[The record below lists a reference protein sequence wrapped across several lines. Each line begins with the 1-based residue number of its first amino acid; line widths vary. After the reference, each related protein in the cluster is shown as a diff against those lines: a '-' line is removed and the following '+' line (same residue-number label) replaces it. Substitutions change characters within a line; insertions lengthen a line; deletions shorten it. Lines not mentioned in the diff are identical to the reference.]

1 MRRQSVGEE
10 KVMRGRNP
18 PTAQQKSVKALL
30 DRIHETRREMMRP
43 VFERPRD
50 FVLLNIREF
59 GQRLQVDAATVSR
72 TVTAMGFLGYR
83 DFQKYLHQLSIAH
96 STALERMR
104 TADSA
109 STTLEDRLR
118 ETLQVAVHNL
128 EAVCHS
134 VDVER
139 LKKLADR
146 FYGAQ
151 RIYIL
156 VGDLATSLGYFLHYQ
171 LMMLGFDV
179 VLASGAGH
187 ITHQMHHA
195 TKADLVVAISFRRG
209 LRQTVEGVLQARE
222 NGCYTVGVTDT
233 LISPVAQS
241 VDEAL
246 IVSIDVPHFG
256 ASYVAPMAMLDAL
269 LSVIANSRRARTI
282 KKLRQMEEDQKI
294 SYRWYPEK

>member
-1 MRRQSVGEE
+1 MHGS
-10 KVMRGRNP
+10 NP
-18 PTAQQKSVKALL
+18 PNAQQKSVKAML

-50 FVLLNIREF
+50 YVLLNIREF

-72 TVTAMGFLGYR
+72 TVTAMGFRGYR

-104 TADSA
+104 TANSA

-118 ETLQVAVHNL
+118 ETLQGAVHNL

-134 VDVER
+134 VDVDR

-146 FYGAQ
+146 FYGAR

-195 TKADLVVAISFRRG
+195 TKTDLVVAISFRRG
-209 LRQTVEGVLQARE
+209 LRQTVEGVIHARE
-222 NGCYTVGVTDT
+222 NGCYTIGVTDT
-233 LISPVAQS
+233 SISPVAQS

-269 LSVIANSRRARTI
+269 LSVIANSRRTRTI
-282 KKLRQMEEDQKI
+282 KKLRQMEEDQKV
-294 SYRWYPEK
+294 SYRWYPDR